1 MSREKGEII
10 MSTTLA
16 SKVEQASKYVLILN
30 HDEPIDNPSQ
40 VIWDGLRLLG
50 VFDDDVS
57 YELLMSSDCRE
68 GDARAI
74 FCDQMNMPVP
84 RFKRVWG
91 ILTEGGKEE
100 TPVSATPSSSTSEL
114 KDVLDVMRPVGQLSN
129 KELLTRYKDN
139 PDDSAV
145 EKELADRSKGGNC
158 IAFLKEEID
167 VDVSASLLAK
177 AKRGIKVPTVLNKDG
192 KIYRVRPVGKFPNE
206 TYDICPV
213 TGAVLFDGY
222 SEELGVTWEVPIE
235 ARQFVW
241 LMNDQGIRIDAFV
254 ANNIQTLYNDKG
266 LDGLKLQYPKVSAL
280 FDDLA
285 DVGELPTL
293 KTNLTTKESKR
304 LDPFRGNRKF

>member
-1 MSREKGEII
+1 MSREKGEMI

-16 SKVEQASKYVLILN
+16 QKVDQASKYVLIPNATLT
-30 HDEPIDNPSQ
+30 DTPDKT
-40 VIWDGLRLLG
+40 IWNCLEQLG
-50 VFDDDVS
+50 IMDDDVS
-57 YELLMSSDCRE
+57 YELLMSSDTRE
-68 GDARAI
+68 GDARHE
-74 FCDQMNMPVP
+74 FCDKAGIPVP
-84 RFKRVWG
+84 RFKRIWT
-91 ILTEGGKEE
+91 ILKEGGKEE
-100 TPVSATPSSSTSEL
+100 TTVSATPSSSTSEL
-114 KDVLDVMRPVGQLSN
+114 KEVLDVMRPVGQLSN

-145 EKELADRSKGGNC
+145 EKELVDRSKGGNC

-254 ANNIQTLYNDKG
+254 ANNIQTLYKDKG
-266 LDGLKLQYPKVSAL
+266 LDGLKLQYSKIAAL
-280 FDDLA
+280 FDDLL

-293 KTNLTTKESKR
+293 KTNLSTKESKR
-304 LDPFRGNRKF
+304 LDPFRGNRRI